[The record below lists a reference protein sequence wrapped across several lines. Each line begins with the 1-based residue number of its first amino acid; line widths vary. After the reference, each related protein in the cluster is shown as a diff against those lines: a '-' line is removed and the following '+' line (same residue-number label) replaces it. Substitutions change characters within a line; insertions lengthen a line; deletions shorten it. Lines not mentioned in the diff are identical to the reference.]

1 MVGRAGSDKVALL
14 VQLESCACEGFFGF
28 LVQLRQ
34 PNTRVCVILDNDG
47 GHFAV
52 FDDTMRFVNGNLVAI
67 RGNDFLDAP
76 VANLCIVDYDC
87 TSGIGGIIAGRSG
100 RRSDAESRIFK
111 GFTCYGVNLAH
122 PQTALLAIGNIESN
136 FASLPGLHIYC
147 VRRGIQLI
155 SVGRCCFDY
164 CVTSLFGEIYFNF
177 TI

>member
-1 MVGRAGSDKVALL
+1 
-14 VQLESCACEGFFGF
+14 
-28 LVQLRQ
+28 
-34 PNTRVCVILDNDG
+34 
-47 GHFAV
+47 
-52 FDDTMRFVNGNLVAI
+52 MRFVNGNLITV
-67 RGNDFLDAP
+67 RGDDFLNAP
-76 VANLCIVDYDC
+76 ITDFRVVNYDC
-87 TSGIGGIIAGRSG
+87 TCGIGGVIADGSG
-100 RRSDAESRIFK
+100 RGSDAESRIFK